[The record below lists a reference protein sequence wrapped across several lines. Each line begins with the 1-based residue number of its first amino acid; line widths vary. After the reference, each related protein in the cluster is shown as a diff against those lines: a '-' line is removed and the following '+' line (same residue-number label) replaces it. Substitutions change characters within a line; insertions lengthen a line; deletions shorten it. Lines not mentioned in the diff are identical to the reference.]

1 MAEGEGIRYSDL
13 IMDDGALDRAI
24 DKLKELRKY
33 YADMV
38 EDIKRQAKEL
48 SAAMSGTA
56 VSPSGKGGMR
66 RSAPNPAT
74 AAGQERLSAY
84 QKEAIKLTTTIKDYN
99 AAIEETEK
107 LIKDYNIAQ
116 DETARLTRLIIQR
129 NQTAE
134 GSYNQLSKQYSI
146 NKIALNGM
154 SDEMRRNT
162 KEGQALERQTYEIY
176 QQMIRLQE
184 ATGKH
189 TLSVGNY
196 GKALNGLN
204 NATAQVV
211 RELPALAISANTFF
225 LAISNNIPILVD
237 QINLLR
243 QQNAAAA
250 AQGKKGVSV
259 IKAVANSFLSWNT
272 VLTLV
277 ITAVTLFGD
286 KIIDFIAG
294 LFRTRDA
301 ALSASKALDNM
312 RKSMDYESLGQQIAD
327 IQALAQRY
335 RELGDSAE
343 DKERFIKEYREELDA
358 TGIAVNDVKDAEN
371 LLIDNTDAYIDA
383 IKQRAMAAAG
393 VDLAAKKYEKA
404 LKKLDKADSLAEKN
418 RQRLEKGDLQSNAW
432 AADQVIRTQMRITA
446 LREKA
451 NAIMEVGNSYIE
463 LATDLEDTAKKTLEG
478 HNLDP
483 LQDDSGKGVEE
494 TAMRELEFV
503 RQAEDERIALMED
516 GIEKELAQNRVK
528 YQRQIEDLQRMLE
541 TEKNITAK
549 GQEAI
554 RQTMIYLS
562 RRMYQEELSIRSEY
576 YRKAVEEERQFRQEL
591 ERAVKEGIESA
602 VAAEV
607 ADSNSIDA
615 MFSDLYRQFEETA
628 ETEYRQQLLSIE
640 RMKATEEEKTR
651 LRLLAEK
658 ERLQNTLENNAKLDQ
673 LDERQVLSIQTQ
685 IAKIENRLSQSGT
698 EDGRSE
704 GGIFS
709 LIFPNDKKAQK
720 KAKAYTSAFSK
731 AVDSIVS
738 DLEYLVQKR
747 QEAADRAVENA
758 DREVEAAQNALD
770 QELEARN
777 AGYANNVDTA
787 RRELALAKENQRKA
801 LAEQRRVS
809 QEQVAIQSIQQASSL
824 TSAIAS
830 LYASLAGLG
839 PAGIAAATALSAVMF
854 ASFIASR
861 AKAYQIAG
869 DAGLETYGE
878 GHVELLRGGSHQSG
892 HDIDLGTKPD
902 GTRRRAEGGEFFA
915 VFNKRASRR
924 YRDTIPDVV
933 RSLNSGTFMQKY
945 MNAYGGAQLVTVD
958 GGADGRTM
966 RRLSDDVRRIRRSG
980 EETRYVSPD
989 GYTVTV
995 KGSTTRR
1002 TRKR

>member
-24 DKLKELRKY
+24 EKLKELRKY
-33 YADMV
+33 YADTV
-38 EDIKRQAKEL
+38 EDIRRQAKEL
-48 SAAMSGTA
+48 KDALDGIPSSPLGGGTPKRP
-56 VSPSGKGGMR
+56 SPAK
-66 RSAPNPAT
+66 PE
-74 AAGQERLSAY
+74 GQEQIARMQREAKKLAVTVEEY
-84 QKEAIKLTTTIKDYN
+84 QDAMAKADKM
-99 AAIEETEK
+99 IE
-107 LIKDYNIAQ
+107 DYNIAQ
-116 DETARLTRLIIQR
+116 TEATRLTRLIVQE
-129 NQTAE
+129 NQAAE
-134 GSYNQLSKQYSI
+134 GSYNKLSRQYSI
-146 NKIALNGM
+146 IKMQLNAM

-162 KEGQALERQTYEIY
+162 KEGQAMERQAYEIY

-243 QQNAAAA
+243 QANARARAE
-250 AQGKKGVSV
+250 GKPTQSV
-259 IKAVANSFLSWNT
+259 LKAVAYSFLSWNT

-312 RKSMDYESLGQQIAD
+312 RESMDYESLGRQIAD

-343 DKERFIKEYREELDA
+343 EKERFIKEYREELDA
-358 TGIAVNDVKDAEN
+358 TEVSVNDVKDAEN
-371 LLIDNTDAYIDA
+371 LLVNNTDAYVEA
-383 IKQRAMAAAG
+383 LKSRAMAAAG
-393 VDLAAKKYEKA
+393 MEKA
-404 LKKLDKADSLAEKN
+404 SEEYAKAVEQQVKDEAELAKMERARDYALAHLNQARAQYGAYENIPLYGNIIKAAEVQYNDLD
-418 RQRLEKGDLQSNAW
+418 RLVKEIQE
-432 AADQVIRTQMRITA
+432 RTQVHIDNGNRFLA
-446 LREKA
+446 LANQYTDDA
-451 NAIMEVGNSYIE
+451 NALMSGSGFSG
-463 LATDLEDTAKKTLEG
+463 TDAG
-478 HNLDP
+478 
-483 LQDDSGKGVEE
+483 SGSE
-494 TAMRELEFV
+494 TTWRELEFI
-503 RQAEDERIALMED
+503 RQREDERIALMED
-516 GIEKELAQNRVK
+516 GMEKELQLNRVK
-528 YQRQIEDLQRMLE
+528 YMRQIEDLQRMLD
-541 TEKNITAK
+541 TEKNITAR

-554 RQTMIYLS
+554 RQTIVDLS
-562 RRMYQEELSIRSEY
+562 RRMYQDAIAIRAEY
-576 YRKAVEEERQFRQEL
+576 TEKAVEEDIASDN
-591 ERAVKEGIESA
+591 AVEE
-602 VAAEV
+602 
-607 ADSNSIDA
+607 
-615 MFSDLYRQFEETA
+615 MFSGLYSQFEETA

-658 ERLQNTLENNAKLDQ
+658 ERLQNTLRNNALLDQ

-685 IAKIENRLSQSGT
+685 IAKIENRLSQSGA
-698 EDGRSE
+698 EDGGSG

-709 LIFPNDKKAQK
+709 LIFPNDKAAQK

-787 RRELALAKENQRKA
+787 RRELALAKENQQKA

-839 PAGIAAATALSAVMF
+839 PAGIAAATALSAAMF

-933 RSLNSGTFMQKY
+933 RSLNNGTFMQKY
-945 MNAYGGAQLVTVD
+945 MNAYGSAQLVTVD

-980 EETRYVSPD
+980 EESRYVSPD